1 MLIINRGRIVVIKF
15 QQKHSISNIG
25 NSLVVDVAQTLCRAE
40 MSGVD
45 MSTLVGASRQLE
57 RELARL

>member
-15 QQKHSISNIG
+15 QQKHSISYIG
-25 NSLVVDVAQTLCRAE
+25 NSFLVDGA
-40 MSGVD
+40 VD